1 MSSESRYKI
10 LDKIGAGSFATVYRA
25 RDLELGREVAI
36 KQMHEE
42 FLQDPARLD
51 RYWQEAQL
59 LASFQ
64 HPNIVTIY
72 DIVRDRGWLVME
84 LMQGNLAER
93 LQGKQMDLRAL
104 RSMLAQVLRALKYL
118 HAQGVIH
125 GDVKPGNLMLDQR
138 RRVKL
143 GDFGLARRASDEQ
156 GSLLK
161 GTTKYMAPEMVSE
174 DFGDVGPASDLY
186 SLGFAAYEL
195 MCGPNFDNLFP
206 GLNAFGRNRQ
216 VAWMM
221 WHAAADRKL
230 PEVSRVLDGVPADV
244 VRVVQKLTQK
254 EQSLRYKS
262 ADEALSDLQIDIKLV
277 GGAEEPP
284 SAAAPPNE
292 RRRLHLAAA
301 ALAVSLMMSGA
312 VLFWPAGK
320 TDLNPSQRKAHGI
333 VRRVDAQGNAVVL
346 DEVESAIPVEYKVVS
361 KPKILLLNDQKN
373 ILLNELQPG
382 DHVDVSTAKDNDR
395 LALSMTV
402 DRPVNSQ
409 GTMKSVDLAGAQLVL
424 ALEEGNLRDDLPLRV
439 PVTAQLKLN
448 GAVVPLNE
456 LQPGDVLL
464 VRHLS
469 EPGVRKG
476 RIVNAL
482 SARRAMTTIGYVAK
496 FDAGTGELTIDI
508 GRGAATS
515 QKKFP
520 VGKTCQVAMNGQ
532 AAANGRALTPADLQ
546 PGDRVSLQHDVEI
559 LAITATR
566 QLHVD
571 GVIDD
576 VSANGST
583 VTVLSPDNKR
593 HPLRV
598 EPSTDVTLSLERIPA
613 VELRRFD
620 EVRVTYTS
628 LPEGDLLAVTAD
640 ARRPAQKDR
649 WGVVIGTQAYQDA
662 GLSPVK
668 TANDDARLIHR
679 ALVQR
684 YAMAEDRCPLL
695 LDAAKAEWQRQL
707 TEVLDAATPPTQVVV
722 SITGHAYLG
731 EDEKV
736 YLAAKDFDFTRMA
749 QTGLPLDWLAG
760 KLNACRAVEKLL
772 LLDVFPSG
780 NGRDLRRQPGA
791 GTILKK
797 LTVPLASTAVLLPCG
812 DGEHSLIWRDKQRGL
827 FAWTVGRGF
836 DGGADVDRDLKI
848 TPGEL
853 SDYVQKELQSSSRV
867 SAPQTPTLI
876 EP

>member
-10 LDKIGAGSFATVYRA
+10 LEKIGAGSFATVYRA

-36 KQMHEE
+36 KQMHDE

-72 DIVRDRGWLVME
+72 DIVRERGWLVME

-186 SLGFAAYEL
+186 SLGFAAYDL
-195 MCGPNFDNLFP
+195 MCGPNFDDLFP

-216 VAWMM
+216 IAWMM

-230 PEVSRVLDGVPADV
+230 PEISRVLDGVPPDLDL
-244 VRVVQKLTQK
+244 VVQKLTQK
-254 EQSLRYKS
+254 DQTLRYKT
-262 ADEALSDLQIDIKLV
+262 ADEALSDLQIDVKLI
-277 GGAEEPP
+277 GGTEEHPAVDSPP
-284 SAAAPPNE
+284 DD
-292 RRRLHLAAA
+292 RRRLYTAAA
-301 ALAVSLMMSGA
+301 ALAASVLLSGA
-312 VLFWPAGK
+312 VLFWPPGK
-320 TDLNPSQRKAHGI
+320 SDFRPSERIAHGI
-333 VRRVDAQGNAVVL
+333 VRRVDENAVVL

-373 ILLNELQPG
+373 ILLKELQPG
-382 DHVDVSTAKDNDR
+382 DHVEVSTAKNNDR

-402 DRPVNSQ
+402 DRPVDSR
-409 GTMKSVDLAGAQLVL
+409 GTLKAVDLADSQLTVS
-424 ALEEGNLRDDLPLRV
+424 LEEGNLRDDLPLRV
-439 PVTAQLKLN
+439 PGTAQLKLN
-448 GAVVPLNE
+448 GATVKLNE

-469 EPGVRKG
+469 EPGARKG
-476 RIVNAL
+476 RMVNAL
-482 SARRAMTTIGYVAK
+482 SARRAMTTVGYVAR
-496 FDAGTGELTIDI
+496 FDAATSELTIDI
-508 GRGAATS
+508 GRGAVTS
-515 QKKFP
+515 QKKIP
-520 VGKTCQVAMNGQ
+520 VGKSCPVTLNGQ
-532 AAANGRALTPADLQ
+532 AAAEGRALTPQDLR

-559 LAITATR
+559 LAIAATR
-566 QLHVD
+566 QLQVD
-571 GVIDD
+571 GVIDA
-576 VSANGST
+576 VSADGKT
-583 VTVLSPDNKR
+583 VTVVSADNKR
-593 HPLRV
+593 QPLLI

-620 EVRVTYTS
+620 DVRASYSS
-628 LPEGDLLAVTAD
+628 LPNGDFVAATVD

-662 GLSPVK
+662 TLSPVK

-684 YAMAEDRCPLL
+684 YAMAEDRCPLV

-707 TEVLDAATPPTQVVV
+707 TEVLEAATPPTQVIV
-722 SITGHAYLG
+722 SITGHGYLG
-731 EDEKV
+731 DDDKV
-736 YLAAKDFDFTRMA
+736 YLAAKDFDFSRMA
-749 QTGLPLDWLAG
+749 QTGLPLDWLAE
-760 KLNACRAVEKLL
+760 KLNACRAAEKLL
-772 LLDVFPSG
+772 LLDVCPAG
-780 NGRDLRRQPGA
+780 NGRDLQRQPGA
-791 GTILKK
+791 PALPKK
-797 LTVPLASTAVLLPCG
+797 LTTPLKSTVMLLPCG
-812 DGEHSLIWRDKQRGL
+812 EGERSLVWPEKQRGL

-836 DGGADVDRDLKI
+836 DGGADADRDLKI
-848 TPGEL
+848 TPREL
-853 SDYVQKELQSSSRV
+853 FDYVQREMQAATRV
-867 SAPQTPTLI
+867 STAQTPMLI